1 MMRRIS
7 NNIVVKCV
15 AMLLCAMCVA
25 SCSTTSR
32 LVEGEQL
39 YTGVKTFKVTPE
51 KGEKVPDEVDTYLFD
66 VINVKPNN
74 SLYSPYLRTPFPL
87 GLWVYN
93 NWDADSKGVKG
104 WLYDKLVEQPV
115 VIDDV
120 NPSLRVGMMKSVLDN
135 NGYFS
140 GTARYELVKDKKN
153 AKKAKLS
160 YYVNIGKPYLFS
172 RIEYIN
178 GASELEHAIDSIARR
193 SEYLKPGQ
201 RYITDSLSSVREV
214 IASRVRN
221 MGYYYF
227 QPDFIEYLADS
238 TENEGEIA
246 LRITLADNIK
256 KAALK
261 KYYVGDVEAVV
272 NRPFGRGTPDT
283 LEIRQGT
290 LIKMLPMRLRDDL
303 VPSCLRFRKG
313 RIIRVRDIDQTQ
325 LNLSRM
331 GIFSTVNI
339 DVTPLDSLNGR
350 DSVDVKV
357 NCTLDQPM
365 EAAIEFQATS
375 KSNSYIGP
383 AVVGSLTNKNLF
395 GGGEL
400 LTTQITAGYEWQT
413 GSGSRENNTG
423 SINSYEFGLN
433 STLSFP
439 RLLAPKFIDRS
450 RRYINWTRVSL
461 SADLLNR
468 PSYFKMVQFGAGFS
482 WEWHANRNSLNEFT
496 PFKLT
501 YTKMLSTTDA
511 FNAAMEE
518 NPAVALS
525 FKDQFVPL
533 MSYSYTYD
541 KQIDRNNNMVW
552 TSTVMEAGNIFSGIW
567 SLAGKHGEKELFGT
581 PFSQFVK
588 AQTQLV
594 YSCKLF
600 HHPMSKH
607 WMVFRLFAGAAHAYG
622 NSNQVPYS
630 EQFYIGGANS
640 LRAFGVRAVG
650 PGSYRPAADV
660 TNGYYDQTGTFK
672 LEFNGEYRFPLM
684 GYLHGAIFLDAG
696 NVWLLEKDA
705 SRPGG
710 ALGEGSFFKQ
720 LAVGTGAGLRFDM
733 EMLVLRA
740 DLGIGLHAP
749 YDTGKSGY
757 FNMPSFKKSLA
768 FHIAIGYPF

>member
-1 MMRRIS
+1 
-7 NNIVVKCV
+7 
-15 AMLLCAMCVA
+15 
-25 SCSTTSR
+25 
-32 LVEGEQL
+32 
-39 YTGVKTFKVTPE
+39 
-51 KGEKVPDEVDTYLFD
+51 
-66 VINVKPNN
+66 
-74 SLYSPYLRTPFPL
+74 
-87 GLWVYN
+87 
-93 NWDADSKGVKG
+93 
-104 WLYDKLVEQPV
+104 
-115 VIDDV
+115 
-120 NPSLRVGMMKSVLDN
+120 
-135 NGYFS
+135 
-140 GTARYELVKDKKN
+140 
-153 AKKAKLS
+153 
-160 YYVNIGKPYLFS
+160 
-172 RIEYIN
+172 
-178 GASELEHAIDSIARR
+178 
-193 SEYLKPGQ
+193 
-201 RYITDSLSSVREV
+201 
-214 IASRVRN
+214 
-221 MGYYYF
+221 
-227 QPDFIEYLADS
+227 
-238 TENEGEIA
+238 
-246 LRITLADNIK
+246 
-256 KAALK
+256 
-261 KYYVGDVEAVV
+261 
-272 NRPFGRGTPDT
+272 
-283 LEIRQGT
+283 
-290 LIKMLPMRLRDDL
+290 
-303 VPSCLRFRKG
+303 
-313 RIIRVRDIDQTQ
+313 
-325 LNLSRM
+325 
-331 GIFSTVNI
+331 
-339 DVTPLDSLNGR
+339 
-350 DSVDVKV
+350 
-357 NCTLDQPM
+357 
-365 EAAIEFQATS
+365 
-375 KSNSYIGP
+375 
-383 AVVGSLTNKNLF
+383 
-395 GGGEL
+395 
-400 LTTQITAGYEWQT
+400 
-413 GSGSRENNTG
+413 
-423 SINSYEFGLN
+423 
-433 STLSFP
+433 
-439 RLLAPKFIDRS
+439 
-450 RRYINWTRVSL
+450 
-461 SADLLNR
+461 
-468 PSYFKMVQFGAGFS
+468 
-482 WEWHANRNSLNEFT
+482 
-496 PFKLT
+496 
-501 YTKMLSTTDA
+501 
-511 FNAAMEE
+511 MEE

-552 TSTVMEAGNIFSGIW
+552 SSTVMEAGNIFSGIW

>member
-1 MMRRIS
+1 LSAAR
-7 NNIVVKCV
+7 
-15 AMLLCAMCVA
+15 
-25 SCSTTSR
+25 
-32 LVEGEQL
+32 
-39 YTGVKTFKVTPE
+39 
-51 KGEKVPDEVDTYLFD
+51 D
-66 VINVKPNN
+66 VI
-74 SLYSPYLRTPFPL
+74 S
-87 GLWVYN
+87 
-93 NWDADSKGVKG
+93 A
-104 WLYDKLVEQPV
+104 Q
-115 VIDDV
+115 
-120 NPSLRVGMMKSVLDN
+120 
-135 NGYFS
+135 
-140 GTARYELVKDKKN
+140 
-153 AKKAKLS
+153 
-160 YYVNIGKPYLFS
+160 
-172 RIEYIN
+172 
-178 GASELEHAIDSIARR
+178 
-193 SEYLKPGQ
+193 
-201 RYITDSLSSVREV
+201 
-214 IASRVRN
+214 VRN

-227 QPDFIEYLADS
+227 QPDFIEYLAD
-238 TENEGEIA
+238 TVETQGQVVLKLTLAENVKSAA
-246 LRITLADNIK
+246 LR
-256 KAALK
+256 
-261 KYYVGDVEAVV
+261 KYYVRDVEAVV
-272 NRPFGRGTPDT
+272 NRPYGRGTPDT
-283 LEIRQGT
+283 LKTRRGT
-290 LIKMLPMRLRDDL
+290 LIRMQPMRLNENL

-313 RIIRVRDIDQTQ
+313 RIVRVRDIDQTQ

-339 DVTPLDSLNGR
+339 DVTPLDSIEDT
-350 DSVDVKV
+350 DSLDFNVV
-357 NCTLDQPM
+357 CTLDQPM

-375 KSNSYIGP
+375 KTNSYIGP
-383 AVVGSLTNKNLF
+383 ALVATLTNKNLF
-395 GGGEL
+395 GGGEQ

-413 GSGSRENNTG
+413 GSGSRENDTG

-622 NSNQVPYS
+622 NTNQVPYS